1 MNEEL
6 SRLAMLIGERR
17 DDIITQW
24 KIAACQLPKAKELDE
39 PLLLDHMPQLL
50 EELSSALFEA
60 QRLSIVEMREQSNAA
75 EHGAIRFRLGF
86 DVEEVIAEFGI
97 LRDIIQRFAEAQLVN
112 ISGEV
117 NRTANRVVDKAI
129 ASSLETYVRQ
139 QAEEVER
146 KRQEY
151 LSFIVHDLKTPISAM
166 ATAAQI
172 IDQSVGSELQGSL
185 VARKMLDVLRR
196 NATRLNRR
204 VMEILNEESR
214 LHALIAEQPE
224 LRLDIHDVD
233 LWPIAEQLKNDCQSI
248 AESRKTTIRNEV
260 PLDLRMSADPDLLIE
275 LLQNLVSNALKH
287 TLNGEVIIGGED
299 HGDSVVCFVRD
310 TGVGIHPE
318 QIDRILQERP
328 ANPNDPESTGLG
340 LAIVQKVMQLHKGS
354 IAVQSTPGYGTTFR
368 MKFTKARDQAA

>member
-214 LHALIAEQPE
+214 LHALIAEQP
-224 LRLDIHDVD
+224 
-233 LWPIAEQLKNDCQSI
+233 
-248 AESRKTTIRNEV
+248 
-260 PLDLRMSADPDLLIE
+260 
-275 LLQNLVSNALKH
+275 
-287 TLNGEVIIGGED
+287 
-299 HGDSVVCFVRD
+299 
-310 TGVGIHPE
+310 
-318 QIDRILQERP
+318 
-328 ANPNDPESTGLG
+328 
-340 LAIVQKVMQLHKGS
+340 
-354 IAVQSTPGYGTTFR
+354 
-368 MKFTKARDQAA
+368 